1 MFIVCL
7 YFQIEIFCEMFEEE
21 ICDENVHLNLP
32 KKLKLQEGNHA
43 LSAEILEQVVIMRWM
58 LCSVIQRYFQ
68 GVPLSESRRPDDPVD
83 SVQILGGSGRAAPTV
98 DGVQV
103 R

>member
-43 LSAEILEQVVIMRWM
+43 LSAEILEHVVIMRWM
-58 LCSVIQRYFQ
+58 PCSVIQ

-83 SVQILGGSGRAAPTV
+83 GVQILGGSGRAAPTV